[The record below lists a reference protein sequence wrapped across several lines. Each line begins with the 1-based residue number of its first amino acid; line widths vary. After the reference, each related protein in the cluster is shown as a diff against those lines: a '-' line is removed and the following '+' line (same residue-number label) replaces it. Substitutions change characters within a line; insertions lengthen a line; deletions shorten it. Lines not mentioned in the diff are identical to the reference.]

1 MEPKRAQEIRS
12 RLEAI
17 NGFKIVSKEVRSI
30 RTPLTE
36 EQKAVVAG
44 EMAAHVLEANK
55 IEEEKKLV
63 TKQLKDKMD
72 EQNAQAAS
80 LAEVYEKGYEDVE
93 SDVFVVADIPG
104 KIRRIFSIKTGLQV
118 DQEVL
123 QDRDL
128 QEELKLKPAAA
139 KSAAEPAKEPAEGEA
154 GMAKEGEIIIMAN
167 PERIA
172 LGYEGKG
179 GEDGALESADGMVV
193 TEADYEVL
201 ADETA
206 APEIEKE
213 TIVTQIRS
221 VETKDKVTFITTAEN
236 VVLYT
241 DAAVDIAIAKANIQ
255 ENKAGAER
263 GDAFFVKLTFI
274 KSDTRN
280 QQLYSITKQEVP
292 QTGTDEEPFE
302 TKSISE
308 HVDIEEGDDPDGE
321 DPAPKD
327 HSEDDGEQ
335 F

>member
-1 MEPKRAQEIRS
+1 METKRAQEIRG

-36 EQKAVVAG
+36 EQKAVIAG

-93 SDVFVVADIPG
+93 SDVFVVADVPG

-128 QEELKLKPAAA
+128 QEELKLKPA
-139 KSAAEPAKEPAEGEA
+139 AAEPAKEPAEGEA

-179 GEDGALESADGMVV
+179 GEDGSLEGADGVQI

-201 ADETA
+201 EGETA
-206 APEIEKE
+206 TPKIEKE
-213 TIVTQIRS
+213 EIVTQIRS
-221 VETKDKVTFITTAEN
+221 VEEGKDGIAFITTAEN
-236 VVLYT
+236 LVLYT
-241 DAAVDIAIAKANIQ
+241 DNKIDVATAKENVQ
-255 ENKAGAER
+255 ENKDGAAR
-263 GDAFFVKLTFI
+263 GNSFFVKITYI
-274 KSDTRN
+274 KSETRN
-280 QQLYSITKQEVP
+280 QQLCGIEKREVP
-292 QTGTDEEPFE
+292 QTGVDEEFE
-302 TKSISE
+302 SRTVNDK
-308 HVDIEEGDDPDGE
+308 VDIEEGEDPDGE
-321 DPAPKD
+321 APGAETDIQEGDDP
-327 HSEDDGEQ
+327 E
-335 F
+335 

>member
-1 MEPKRAQEIRS
+1 MEPKRAQEIRG

-36 EQKAVVAG
+36 EQKAVIAG

-93 SDVFVVADIPG
+93 SDVFVVADVPG

-128 QEELKLKPAAA
+128 QEELKLKP
-139 KSAAEPAKEPAEGEA
+139 EPAEGEA
-154 GMAKEGEIIIMAN
+154 GMAKEGEVIIVAN

-179 GEDGALESADGMVV
+179 GEDGSLEGADGVQI

-201 ADETA
+201 EGETTN
-206 APEIEKE
+206 PKIEKE
-213 TIVTQIRS
+213 EIVTQIRS
-221 VETKDKVTFITTAEN
+221 VETADKITFITTAEN
-236 VVLYT
+236 LVLYT
-241 DAAVDIAIAKANIQ
+241 DAATDIAIAKENIQ
-255 ENKAGAER
+255 ENKDGATR
-263 GDAFFVKLTFI
+263 GNSFFVKITYI
-274 KSDTRN
+274 KSETRN
-280 QQLYSITKQEVP
+280 QQLCGIEKREVP
-292 QTGTDEEPFE
+292 QTGVDEEFE
-302 TKSISE
+302 SRTVNDK
-308 HVDIEEGDDPDGE
+308 VDIEEGEDPDGE
-321 DPAPKD
+321 APDAETDIQEGNDP
-327 HSEDDGEQ
+327 E
-335 F
+335 

>member
-1 MEPKRAQEIRS
+1 METKRAQEIKS

-93 SDVFVVADIPG
+93 SDVFVVADVPG

-128 QEELKLKPAAA
+128 QEELKLKPT
-139 KSAAEPAKEPAEGEA
+139 AAEPAKEPAEGEA

-179 GEDGALESADGMVV
+179 GEDGSLEGADGVQI

-201 ADETA
+201 EGETTT
-206 APEIEKE
+206 PKIEKE
-213 TIVTQIRS
+213 EIVTQIRS
-221 VETKDKVTFITTAEN
+221 IEEGKDGIAFITTAEN
-236 VVLYT
+236 LVLYT
-241 DAAVDIAIAKANIQ
+241 DNKIDVTAAKENVQ
-255 ENKAGAER
+255 ENKDGATR
-263 GDAFFVKLTFI
+263 GNSFFVKITYI
-274 KSDTRN
+274 KSETRN
-280 QQLYSITKQEVP
+280 QQLCGIEKREVP
-292 QTGTDEEPFE
+292 QTGVDEEFE
-302 TKSISE
+302 SRTVNDK
-308 HVDIEEGDDPDGE
+308 VDIEEGEDPDGE
-321 DPAPKD
+321 APDAETDIQEGNDP
-327 HSEDDGEQ
+327 E
-335 F
+335 

>member
-1 MEPKRAQEIRS
+1 MEPKRAQEIRG

-36 EQKAVVAG
+36 EQKAVIAG

-128 QEELKLKPAAA
+128 QEELKLKP
-139 KSAAEPAKEPAEGEA
+139 EPAEGEA
-154 GMAKEGEIIIMAN
+154 GMAKEGEVIIVAN

-179 GEDGALESADGMVV
+179 GEDGSLEGADGVQI

-201 ADETA
+201 EGETTN
-206 APEIEKE
+206 PKIEKE
-213 TIVTQIRS
+213 EIVTQIRS
-221 VETKDKVTFITTAEN
+221 VETADKITFITTAEN
-236 VVLYT
+236 LVLYT
-241 DAAVDIAIAKANIQ
+241 DAATDIAIAKENIQ
-255 ENKAGAER
+255 ENKDGATR
-263 GDAFFVKLTFI
+263 GNSFFVKITYI
-274 KSDTRN
+274 KSETRN
-280 QQLYSITKQEVP
+280 QQLCGIEKREVP
-292 QTGTDEEPFE
+292 QTGVDEEFE
-302 TKSISE
+302 SRTVNDK
-308 HVDIEEGDDPDGE
+308 VDIEEGEDPDGE
-321 DPAPKD
+321 APDAETDIQEGNDP
-327 HSEDDGEQ
+327 E
-335 F
+335 

>member
-1 MEPKRAQEIRS
+1 MEPKRAQEIRG

-36 EQKAVVAG
+36 EQKAVIAG

-93 SDVFVVADIPG
+93 SDVFVVADVPG

-128 QEELKLKPAAA
+128 QEELKLKPAAT
-139 KSAAEPAKEPAEGEA
+139 EPAKEPAEGEA
-154 GMAKEGEIIIMAN
+154 GMAKEGEVIIVAN

-179 GEDGALESADGMVV
+179 GEDGSLEGADGVQI

-201 ADETA
+201 EGETTN
-206 APEIEKE
+206 PKIEKE
-213 TIVTQIRS
+213 EIVTQIRS
-221 VETKDKVTFITTAEN
+221 VETADKITFITTAEN
-236 VVLYT
+236 LVLYT
-241 DAAVDIAIAKANIQ
+241 DAATDIAIAKENIQ
-255 ENKAGAER
+255 ENKDGATR
-263 GDAFFVKLTFI
+263 GNSFFVKITYI
-274 KSDTRN
+274 KSETRN
-280 QQLYSITKQEVP
+280 QQLCGIEKREVP
-292 QTGTDEEPFE
+292 QTGVDEEFE
-302 TKSISE
+302 SRTVNDK
-308 HVDIEEGDDPDGE
+308 VDIEEGEDPDGE
-321 DPAPKD
+321 AQDAETDIQEGNDP
-327 HSEDDGEQ
+327 E
-335 F
+335 

>member
-1 MEPKRAQEIRS
+1 MEPKRAQEIRG

-36 EQKAVVAG
+36 EQKAVIAG

-93 SDVFVVADIPG
+93 SDVFVVADVPG

-128 QEELKLKPAAA
+128 QEELKLKPD
-139 KSAAEPAKEPAEGEA
+139 AAEPAKEPAEGEA
-154 GMAKEGEIIIMAN
+154 GVAKEDEIIIMAN
-167 PERIA
+167 HERIA

-179 GEDGALESADGMVV
+179 GEDGSLEGADGVQI

-201 ADETA
+201 EGETTN
-206 APEIEKE
+206 PKIEKE
-213 TIVTQIRS
+213 EIVTQIRS
-221 VETKDKVTFITTAEN
+221 VETADKITFITTAEN
-236 VVLYT
+236 LVLYT
-241 DAAVDIAIAKANIQ
+241 DAATDIAIAKENIQ
-255 ENKAGAER
+255 ENKDGATR
-263 GDAFFVKLTFI
+263 GNSFFVKITYI
-274 KSDTRN
+274 KSETRN
-280 QQLYSITKQEVP
+280 QQLCGIEKREVP
-292 QTGTDEEPFE
+292 QTGVDEEFE
-302 TKSISE
+302 SHTVNDK
-308 HVDIEEGDDPDGE
+308 VDIEEGEDPDGE
-321 DPAPKD
+321 APDAEAHIQEGDDP
-327 HSEDDGEQ
+327 E
-335 F
+335 

>member
-1 MEPKRAQEIRS
+1 METKRAQEIRS

-17 NGFKIVSKEVRSI
+17 NGFKIVSKEVKNI

-36 EQKAVVAG
+36 EQKAVIAG

-93 SDVFVVADIPG
+93 SDVFVVADVPG

-128 QEELKLKPAAA
+128 QEELKLKPA
-139 KSAAEPAKEPAEGEA
+139 AAEPAKEPAEGEA

-179 GEDGALESADGMVV
+179 GEDGSLEGADGVQI

-201 ADETA
+201 EGETTT
-206 APEIEKE
+206 PKIEKE
-213 TIVTQIRS
+213 EIVTQIRS
-221 VETKDKVTFITTAEN
+221 VETADKITFITTAEN
-236 VVLYT
+236 LVLYT
-241 DAAVDIAIAKANIQ
+241 DAATDIAIAKENVQ
-255 ENKAGAER
+255 ENKDGATR
-263 GDAFFVKLTFI
+263 GNSFFVKITYI
-274 KSDTRN
+274 KSETRN
-280 QQLYSITKQEVP
+280 QQLCGIEKREVP
-292 QTGTDEEPFE
+292 QTGVDEEFE
-302 TKSISE
+302 SRTVNDK
-308 HVDIEEGDDPDGE
+308 VDIEEGEDPDGE
-321 DPAPKD
+321 APDAETDIQEGNDP
-327 HSEDDGEQ
+327 E
-335 F
+335 

>member
-1 MEPKRAQEIRS
+1 METKRAQEIRG

-36 EQKAVVAG
+36 EQKAVIAG

-93 SDVFVVADIPG
+93 SDVFVVADVPG

-128 QEELKLKPAAA
+128 QEELKLKPT
-139 KSAAEPAKEPAEGEA
+139 AAEPAKESAEGEA

-179 GEDGALESADGMVV
+179 GEDGSLESADGVQI

-201 ADETA
+201 EGETTT
-206 APEIEKE
+206 PKIEKE
-213 TIVTQIRS
+213 EIVTQIRS
-221 VETKDKVTFITTAEN
+221 IEEGKDGIAFITTAEN
-236 VVLYT
+236 LVLYT
-241 DAAVDIAIAKANIQ
+241 DNKIDVAAAKENVQ
-255 ENKAGAER
+255 ENKDGATR
-263 GDAFFVKLTFI
+263 GNSFFVKITYI
-274 KSDTRN
+274 KSETRN
-280 QQLYSITKQEVP
+280 QQLCGIEKREVP
-292 QTGTDEEPFE
+292 QTGVDEEFE
-302 TKSISE
+302 SRTVNDK
-308 HVDIEEGDDPDGE
+308 VDIEEGEDPDGE
-321 DPAPKD
+321 APGAETDIQEGDDP
-327 HSEDDGEQ
+327 E
-335 F
+335 

>member
-1 MEPKRAQEIRS
+1 MEPKRAQEIRD

-17 NGFKIVSKEVRSI
+17 NGFKIVSKEVRSV

-36 EQKAVVAG
+36 EQKAVIAG

-93 SDVFVVADIPG
+93 SDVFVVADVPG

-128 QEELKLKPAAA
+128 QEELKLKPATA

-154 GMAKEGEIIIMAN
+154 RMAKEGEVIIVAN

-179 GEDGALESADGMVV
+179 GEDGSLEGADGVQI

-201 ADETA
+201 EGETTN
-206 APEIEKE
+206 PKIEKE
-213 TIVTQIRS
+213 EIVTQIRS
-221 VETKDKVTFITTAEN
+221 VETADKITFITTAEN
-236 VVLYT
+236 LVLYT
-241 DAAVDIAIAKANIQ
+241 DAATDIAIAKENIQ
-255 ENKAGAER
+255 ENKDGATR
-263 GDAFFVKLTFI
+263 GNSFFVKITYI
-274 KSDTRN
+274 KSETRN
-280 QQLYSITKQEVP
+280 QQLCGIEKREVP
-292 QTGTDEEPFE
+292 QTGVDEEFE
-302 TKSISE
+302 SRTVNDK
-308 HVDIEEGDDPDGE
+308 VDIEEGEDPDGE
-321 DPAPKD
+321 APDAETDIQEGNDP
-327 HSEDDGEQ
+327 E
-335 F
+335 

>member
-1 MEPKRAQEIRS
+1 METKRAQEIRG

-36 EQKAVVAG
+36 EQKAVIAG

-93 SDVFVVADIPG
+93 SDVFVVADVPG

-128 QEELKLKPAAA
+128 QEELKLKPT
-139 KSAAEPAKEPAEGEA
+139 AAEPAKEPAEGEA

-179 GEDGALESADGMVV
+179 GEDGSLESADGVQI

-201 ADETA
+201 EGETT
-206 APEIEKE
+206 APKIEKE
-213 TIVTQIRS
+213 EIVTQIRS
-221 VETKDKVTFITTAEN
+221 IEEGKDGIAFITTAEN
-236 VVLYT
+236 LVLYT
-241 DAAVDIAIAKANIQ
+241 DNKIDVAAAKENVQ
-255 ENKAGAER
+255 ENKDGATR
-263 GDAFFVKLTFI
+263 GNSFFVKITYI
-274 KSDTRN
+274 KSETRN
-280 QQLYSITKQEVP
+280 QQLCGIEKREVP
-292 QTGTDEEPFE
+292 QTGVDEEFE
-302 TKSISE
+302 SRTVNDK
-308 HVDIEEGDDPDGE
+308 VDIEEGEDPDGE
-321 DPAPKD
+321 APDAETDIQEGNDP
-327 HSEDDGEQ
+327 E
-335 F
+335 

>member
-1 MEPKRAQEIRS
+1 METKRAQEIRG

-36 EQKAVVAG
+36 EQKAVIAG

-55 IEEEKKLV
+55 IEEEKKLA

-93 SDVFVVADIPG
+93 SDVFVVADVPG

-128 QEELKLKPAAA
+128 QEELKLKPAT
-139 KSAAEPAKEPAEGEA
+139 AEGEA
-154 GMAKEGEIIIMAN
+154 GMAKEGEVIIVAN

-179 GEDGALESADGMVV
+179 GEDGSLEGADGVQI

-201 ADETA
+201 EGETTN
-206 APEIEKE
+206 PKIEKE
-213 TIVTQIRS
+213 EIVTQIRS
-221 VETKDKVTFITTAEN
+221 VETADKITFITTAEN
-236 VVLYT
+236 LVLYT
-241 DAAVDIAIAKANIQ
+241 DAATDIAIAKENIQ
-255 ENKAGAER
+255 ENKDGATR
-263 GDAFFVKLTFI
+263 GNSFFVKITYI
-274 KSDTRN
+274 KSETRN
-280 QQLYSITKQEVP
+280 QQLCGIEKREVP
-292 QTGTDEEPFE
+292 QTGVDEEFE
-302 TKSISE
+302 SRTVNDK
-308 HVDIEEGDDPDGE
+308 VDIEEGEDPDGE
-321 DPAPKD
+321 APDAETDIQEGNDP
-327 HSEDDGEQ
+327 E
-335 F
+335 

>member
-1 MEPKRAQEIRS
+1 METKRAQEIRS

-36 EQKAVVAG
+36 EQKAVIAG

-72 EQNAQAAS
+72 DQNAQAAA

-93 SDVFVVADIPG
+93 SDVFVVADVPS

-128 QEELKLKPAAA
+128 QEELKLKP
-139 KSAAEPAKEPAEGEA
+139 SAAEPAKEPAESEA
-154 GMAKEGEIIIMAN
+154 AVAKEGEVIIMAN

-172 LGYEGKG
+172 LGFEGSG
-179 GEDGALESADGMVV
+179 GETGEIAGHEGLTI

-201 ADETA
+201 EGETGGA
-206 APEIEKE
+206 EVEKE

-221 VETKDKVTFITTAEN
+221 VETADKITFITTAEN
-236 VVLYT
+236 LVLYT

-255 ENKAGAER
+255 ENKAGAAQ
-263 GDAFFVKLTFI
+263 GNAFFVKLTYI

-280 QQLYSITKQEVP
+280 QQLYSIEKQEVQ
-292 QTGTDEEPFE
+292 QTGVDEEPFE
-302 TKSISE
+302 TKSIND

-321 DPAPKD
+321 
-327 HSEDDGEQ
+327 EQ
-335 F
+335 SPEADIQEGDSPE

>member
-1 MEPKRAQEIRS
+1 METKRAQEIRS

-93 SDVFVVADIPG
+93 SDVFVVADVPG

-128 QEELKLKPAAA
+128 QEELKLKPT
-139 KSAAEPAKEPAEGEA
+139 AAEPAKESAEGEA

-179 GEDGALESADGMVV
+179 GEDGSLESADGVQI

-201 ADETA
+201 EGETTT
-206 APEIEKE
+206 PKIEKE
-213 TIVTQIRS
+213 EIVTQIRS
-221 VETKDKVTFITTAEN
+221 IEEGKDGIAFITTAEN
-236 VVLYT
+236 LVLYT
-241 DAAVDIAIAKANIQ
+241 DNKIDVAAAKENVQ
-255 ENKAGAER
+255 ENKGGAMR
-263 GDAFFVKLTFI
+263 GNSFFVKITYI
-274 KSDTRN
+274 KSETRN
-280 QQLYSITKQEVP
+280 QQLCGIEKREVP
-292 QTGTDEEPFE
+292 QTGVDEEFE
-302 TKSISE
+302 SRTINDK
-308 HVDIEEGDDPDGE
+308 VDIEEGEDPDGE
-321 DPAPKD
+321 APDAETDIQEGNDP
-327 HSEDDGEQ
+327 E
-335 F
+335 

>member
-1 MEPKRAQEIRS
+1 METKRAQEIRG

-36 EQKAVVAG
+36 EQKAVTAG
-44 EMAAHVLEANK
+44 KMAAHVLEANK

-93 SDVFVVADIPG
+93 SDVFVVADVPG

-128 QEELKLKPAAA
+128 QEELKLKPATA
-139 KSAAEPAKEPAEGEA
+139 KSAAKPDKEPAEGEA
-154 GMAKEGEIIIMAN
+154 GMAKEGEVIIVAN

-179 GEDGALESADGMVV
+179 GEDGSLEGADGVQI

-201 ADETA
+201 EGETTN
-206 APEIEKE
+206 PKIEKE
-213 TIVTQIRS
+213 EIVTQIRS
-221 VETKDKVTFITTAEN
+221 VETADKITFITTAEN
-236 VVLYT
+236 LVLYT
-241 DAAVDIAIAKANIQ
+241 DAATDIAIAKENIQ
-255 ENKAGAER
+255 ENKDGATR
-263 GDAFFVKLTFI
+263 GNSFFVKITYI
-274 KSDTRN
+274 KSETRN
-280 QQLYSITKQEVP
+280 QQLCGIEKREVP
-292 QTGTDEEPFE
+292 QTGVDEEFE
-302 TKSISE
+302 SRTVNDK
-308 HVDIEEGDDPDGE
+308 VDIEEGEDPDGE
-321 DPAPKD
+321 APDAETDIQEGNDP
-327 HSEDDGEQ
+327 E
-335 F
+335 

>member
-1 MEPKRAQEIRS
+1 METKRAQEIRG

-36 EQKAVVAG
+36 EQKAVIAG

-93 SDVFVVADIPG
+93 SDVFVVADVPG

-139 KSAAEPAKEPAEGEA
+139 EPAKEPAEGEA
-154 GMAKEGEIIIMAN
+154 GVAKDGEIIIMAN

-179 GEDGALESADGMVV
+179 GEDGSLEGADGIQI

-201 ADETA
+201 GSETTTQK
-206 APEIEKE
+206 IEKE
-213 TIVTQIRS
+213 EIVTQIRS
-221 VETKDKVTFITTAEN
+221 VEEGKDGIAFITTAEN
-236 VVLYT
+236 LVLYT
-241 DAAVDIAIAKANIQ
+241 DSKIDVAAAKENVQ
-255 ENKAGAER
+255 ENKDGAAR
-263 GDAFFVKLTFI
+263 GNSFFVKVAYI
-274 KSDTRN
+274 KSETRN
-280 QQLYSITKQEVP
+280 QQLCGIEKREVP
-292 QTGTDEEPFE
+292 QTGVDEEFE
-302 TKSISE
+302 SRTVNDK
-308 HVDIEEGDDPDGE
+308 VDIEEGEDPDGE
-321 DPAPKD
+321 APDAEAHIQEGDDP
-327 HSEDDGEQ
+327 E
-335 F
+335 

>member
-1 MEPKRAQEIRS
+1 METKRAQEIRG

-36 EQKAVVAG
+36 EQKAVIAG

-93 SDVFVVADIPG
+93 SDVFVVADVPG

-128 QEELKLKPAAA
+128 QEELKLKPATA

-179 GEDGALESADGMVV
+179 GEDGSLEGADGVQI

-201 ADETA
+201 EGETT
-206 APEIEKE
+206 APKIEKE
-213 TIVTQIRS
+213 EIVTQIRS
-221 VETKDKVTFITTAEN
+221 VETADKITFITTAEN
-236 VVLYT
+236 LVLYT
-241 DAAVDIAIAKANIQ
+241 DAATDIAIAKENIQ
-255 ENKAGAER
+255 ENKDGATR
-263 GDAFFVKLTFI
+263 GNSFFVKITYI
-274 KSDTRN
+274 KSETRN
-280 QQLYSITKQEVP
+280 QQLCGIEKREVP
-292 QTGTDEEPFE
+292 QTGVDEEFE
-302 TKSISE
+302 SRTVNDK
-308 HVDIEEGDDPDGE
+308 VDIEEGEDPDGE
-321 DPAPKD
+321 APDAETDIQEGNDP
-327 HSEDDGEQ
+327 E
-335 F
+335 

>member
-1 MEPKRAQEIRS
+1 METKRAQEIRG

-36 EQKAVVAG
+36 EQKAVIAG

-93 SDVFVVADIPG
+93 SDVFVVADVPG

-128 QEELKLKPAAA
+128 QEELKLKPT
-139 KSAAEPAKEPAEGEA
+139 AAEPAKESAEGEA

-179 GEDGALESADGMVV
+179 GEDGSLESADGVQI

-201 ADETA
+201 EGETTT
-206 APEIEKE
+206 PKIEKE
-213 TIVTQIRS
+213 EIVTQIRS
-221 VETKDKVTFITTAEN
+221 IEEGKDGIAFITTAEN
-236 VVLYT
+236 LVLYT
-241 DAAVDIAIAKANIQ
+241 DNKIDVAAAKENVQ
-255 ENKAGAER
+255 ENKDGATR
-263 GDAFFVKLTFI
+263 GNSFFVKITYI
-274 KSDTRN
+274 KSETRN
-280 QQLYSITKQEVP
+280 QQLCGIEKREVP
-292 QTGTDEEPFE
+292 QTGVDEEFE
-302 TKSISE
+302 SRTVNDK
-308 HVDIEEGDDPDGE
+308 VDIEEGEDPDGE
-321 DPAPKD
+321 APDAETDIQEGNDP
-327 HSEDDGEQ
+327 E
-335 F
+335 

>member
-1 MEPKRAQEIRS
+1 METKRAQEIRG

-36 EQKAVVAG
+36 EQKAVIAG

-93 SDVFVVADIPG
+93 SDVFVVADVPG

-128 QEELKLKPAAA
+128 QEELKLKPT
-139 KSAAEPAKEPAEGEA
+139 AAEPAKESAEGEA

-179 GEDGALESADGMVV
+179 GEDGSLESADGVQI

-201 ADETA
+201 EGETTT
-206 APEIEKE
+206 PKIEKE
-213 TIVTQIRS
+213 EIVTQIRS
-221 VETKDKVTFITTAEN
+221 VEEGKDGVAFITTAEN
-236 VVLYT
+236 LVLYT
-241 DAAVDIAIAKANIQ
+241 DNKIDVAAAKENVQ
-255 ENKAGAER
+255 ENKDGATR
-263 GDAFFVKLTFI
+263 GNSFFVKITYI
-274 KSDTRN
+274 KSETRN
-280 QQLYSITKQEVP
+280 QQLCGIEKREVP
-292 QTGTDEEPFE
+292 QTGVDEEFE
-302 TKSISE
+302 SRTVNDK
-308 HVDIEEGDDPDGE
+308 VDIEEGEDPDGE
-321 DPAPKD
+321 APDAETDIQEGNDP
-327 HSEDDGEQ
+327 E
-335 F
+335 

>member
-1 MEPKRAQEIRS
+1 METKRAQEIRS

-93 SDVFVVADIPG
+93 SDVFVVADVPG

-128 QEELKLKPAAA
+128 QEELKLKPT
-139 KSAAEPAKEPAEGEA
+139 AAEPAKESAEGEA

-179 GEDGALESADGMVV
+179 GEDGSLESADGVQI

-201 ADETA
+201 EGETTT
-206 APEIEKE
+206 PKIEKE
-213 TIVTQIRS
+213 EIVTQIRS
-221 VETKDKVTFITTAEN
+221 IEEGKDGIAFITTAEN
-236 VVLYT
+236 LVLYT
-241 DAAVDIAIAKANIQ
+241 DNKIDVAAAKENVQ
-255 ENKAGAER
+255 ENKDGATR
-263 GDAFFVKLTFI
+263 GNSFFVKITYI
-274 KSDTRN
+274 KSETRN
-280 QQLYSITKQEVP
+280 QQLCGIEKREVP
-292 QTGTDEEPFE
+292 QTGVDEEFE
-302 TKSISE
+302 SRTVNDK
-308 HVDIEEGDDPDGE
+308 VDIEEGEDPDGE
-321 DPAPKD
+321 APDAETDIQEGNDP
-327 HSEDDGEQ
+327 E
-335 F
+335 

>member
-1 MEPKRAQEIRS
+1 METKRAQEIRS

-36 EQKAVVAG
+36 EQKAVIAG

-72 EQNAQAAS
+72 DQNAQAAA

-93 SDVFVVADIPG
+93 SDVFVVADVPG

-128 QEELKLKPAAA
+128 QEELKLKP
-139 KSAAEPAKEPAEGEA
+139 STAEPAKESTEGEA
-154 GMAKEGEIIIMAN
+154 AMAKEGEVIIMAN

-179 GEDGALESADGMVV
+179 GEDGVLEDADGIVRV

-201 ADETA
+201 ESETGGA
-206 APEIEKE
+206 EVEKE

-221 VETKDKVTFITTAEN
+221 VETADKITFITTAEN
-236 VVLYT
+236 LVLYT

-255 ENKAGAER
+255 ENKAGA
-263 GDAFFVKLTFI
+263 GQGNAFFVKLTYI

-280 QQLYSITKQEVP
+280 QQLYSIEKQEVQ
-292 QTGTDEEPFE
+292 QTGVDEEPFE
-302 TKSISE
+302 TKSIND

-321 DPAPKD
+321 
-327 HSEDDGEQ
+327 EQ
-335 F
+335 SPEADIQEGDSPE